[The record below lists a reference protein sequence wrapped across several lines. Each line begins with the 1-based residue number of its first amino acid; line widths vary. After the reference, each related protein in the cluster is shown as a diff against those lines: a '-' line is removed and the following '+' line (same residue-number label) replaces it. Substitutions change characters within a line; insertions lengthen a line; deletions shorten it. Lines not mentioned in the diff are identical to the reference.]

1 MSKKLKAVAGHC
13 LNSDEELAE
22 LLTRTTGTK
31 DPVKAG
37 SRGEILS
44 LLNQLE
50 TKISAFRQIDND
62 DQFLDNIDGKLRSL
76 LDGIDTPEKSE
87 HSITR
92 SLRFR

>member
-1 MSKKLKAVAGHC
+1 MSKKFNTVAGQC

-22 LLTRTTGTK
+22 LLTRATLTK

-50 TKISAFRQIDND
+50 TKISAFRQTDND
-62 DQFLDNIDGKLRSL
+62 DRFLDNIDGKLRLL
-76 LDGIDTPEKSE
+76 LDDIDTPEKSE